1 MDVILD
7 VLGGNSFSIE
17 VGPFDTVLHV
27 KEKVQKIHHIPVS
40 YQTFVFHGEILPDDL
55 QLSRSQLRRG
65 YRINLLVTAPDFQ
78 NLAPPPPPLPLGT
91 PEFPPSSHLNPLAD
105 YCDQLFGSSTQV
117 MPMPSNR
124 NVFQE
129 LMPPPMRMTLK
140 VKVPTI
146 LDRIPIEME
155 CEDTVRKLKEKI
167 LALDNLRGIPV
178 ERIAL
183 QSHSARVELLNHQVL
198 QDCCSVPENNEI
210 DVVVK
215 PQKLAVTVMPMLT
228 GMKILIKVNP
238 ADNVAA
244 LRQELN
250 ECRKAFRFRLPEN
263 GGYFFVHKQKV
274 LREEESFQFHGIR
287 QGDTI
292 ETIDGFITDAVAQNP
307 PAPTPTFGTPEFPP
321 SLNLK
326 TLPQDHQD
334 PSGFGKLQ
342 FPSPTQV
349 TPMQQMPPPQL
360 PSLGPPR
367 VTVNVKLPKSKDR
380 IPIEMAENDVV
391 GKLKKKIVA
400 LKDMQGVAVD
410 RIVLYPGLTRGGMW
424 NPNIDVFLKWSVPVT
439 RGSSSVSRKQMVVL
453 MPLHSNL
460 ANVVVEVN
468 PMDNVSSVLKNQ
480 MKKLEEKLMFRLA
493 QYGTY
498 FFLYKEEVMNQQ
510 ETFEWHGVRDGD
522 SIRVFVGY
530 VTDSI
535 PLLHVAENR
544 KYRYFVLHS

>member
-215 PQKLAVTVMPMLT
+215 PQKLAVTVMPMHT

-287 QGDTI
+287 QAAVSIANAGDA
-292 ETIDGFITDAVAQNP
+292 DATDAAATASV
-307 PAPTPTFGTPEFPP
+307 
-321 SLNLK
+321 
-326 TLPQDHQD
+326 
-334 PSGFGKLQ
+334 SGATE
-342 FPSPTQV
+342 S
-349 TPMQQMPPPQL
+349 
-360 PSLGPPR
+360 
-367 VTVNVKLPKSKDR
+367 DR
-380 IPIEMAENDVV
+380 EQMAENDVV

-439 RGSSSVSRKQMVVL
+439 RGSSSASRKQMVVL

>member
-198 QDCCSVPENNEI
+198 QDCCSVLENNEI
-210 DVVVK
+210 D
-215 PQKLAVTVMPMLT
+215 
-228 GMKILIKVNP
+228 
-238 ADNVAA
+238 
-244 LRQELN
+244 
-250 ECRKAFRFRLPEN
+250 AF
-263 GGYFFVHKQKV
+263 
-274 LREEESFQFHGIR
+274 S
-287 QGDTI
+287 
-292 ETIDGFITDAVAQNP
+292 
-307 PAPTPTFGTPEFPP
+307 
-321 SLNLK
+321 K
-326 TLPQDHQD
+326 TC
-334 PSGFGKLQ
+334 SEKR
-342 FPSPTQV
+342 
-349 TPMQQMPPPQL
+349 M
-360 PSLGPPR
+360 
-367 VTVNVKLPKSKDR
+367 VNVKLPMSQNR
-380 IPIEMAENDVV
+380 IRIEVEVDDTFR
-391 GKLKKKIVA
+391 KLKEKIVA
-400 LKDMQGVAVD
+400 LEGMQGVPVE
-410 RIVLYPGLTRGGMW
+410 RILLYPCSPIPQSVL
-424 NPNIDVFLKWSVPVT
+424 NPIFYVYLKSSVPVAGG
-439 RGSSSVSRKQMVVL
+439 GSSSASSGKMTVYLKPNGL
-453 MPLHSNL
+453 PKCYPLQ
-460 ANVVVEVN
+460 VN
-468 PMDNVSSVLKNQ
+468 AVDNVSALGQQLGLLLQNHP
-480 MKKLEEKLMFRLA
+480 LRLPPNEV
-493 QYGTY
+493 
-498 FFLYKEEVMNQQ
+498 FFMVYKGEWMNEQ
-510 ETFEWHGVRDGD
+510 ESFEWHGIRDCTKIATFVGCVND
-522 SIRVFVGY
+522 SITPIFRPN
-530 VTDSI
+530 I
-535 PLLHVAENR
+535 R
-544 KYRYFVLHS
+544 